1 MLRRLLLSFLDS
13 LVLSLFALRNRL
25 RNGSFIYIIG
35 LEMPTNMQLLITRH
49 LMIQRTINKLVVNFE
64 KYVLVLLKC
73 AKQQRTT
80 SSIVRLKHSNVLL
93 RNG

>member
-1 MLRRLLLSFLDS
+1 M
-13 LVLSLFALRNRL
+13 

-49 LMIQRTINKLVVNFE
+49 LMIQRTINKVAVNFE

-73 AKQQRTT
+73 AKQLGTT
-80 SSIVRLKHSNVLL
+80 NSIVRLKHSNVLP